1 MIIDTAV
8 LPIGGKGKR
17 LSNFSKKP
25 KLLTKINGFPLI
37 DYTLNKLHEE
47 GIKKIILIS
56 NQDNY
61 MIDNH
66 CEDICSKK
74 NLDLIS
80 LKEKKYFGNFGGI
93 IENLE
98 LLPQNFLVVYP
109 DIIWA
114 CDLKRILNFH
124 KISQSLITLVVRRT
138 DHAFDS
144 DNVKLNP
151 FMKIKSVKSKVLGH
165 KINKFESNDLFGA
178 TGIYIM
184 NKTYLKKVSELS
196 LTKNKEIDLFETI
209 SKLWNDRDIQISA
222 YTTSEFIK
230 DCGTPK
236 RFQSVE
242 EELKRKNV
250 YRNSYKFRQKILF
263 LDRDGTL
270 IKCKKGEYI
279 LTPNQVKLNKNIL
292 QTYFKYTSEGFLPVV
307 VTNQPQLSFGLIDLD
322 QLDSIHCKIQ
332 SLLDELDLKPIYRFI
347 FCPHHPHNRHV
358 GELDF
363 LKYLCN
369 CRKPQVGMFEE
380 LNRWLD
386 IDFENSIM
394 IGDDDRDLEF
404 AKNCGIKFKLVDHL

>member
-56 NQDNY
+56 NQANF

-74 NLDLIS
+74 NLELIS

-151 FMKIKSVKSKVLGH
+151 YMKIKSVKSKVLGH
-165 KINKFESNDLFGA
+165 KINKFESKDLFGA

-184 NKTYLKKVSELS
+184 NKKYLTKVNELS
-196 LTKNKEIDLFETI
+196 LTENKEIDLFETI
-209 SKLWNDRDIQISA
+209 AKLWHDVDIQISA

-236 RFQSVE
+236 RFKSVE
-242 EELKRKNV
+242 EVLKKKNV
-250 YRNSYKFRQKILF
+250 YRNSYKFKQKIIF

-270 IKCKKGEYI
+270 INCKKGKYI
-279 LTPNQVKLNKNIL
+279 LTPEQVKLNKNIL
-292 QTYFKYTSEGFLPVV
+292 ETYFNYTSEGFLPVV
-307 VTNQPQLSFGLIDLD
+307 VTNQPQLSFGLINLD

-332 SLLDELDLKPIYRFI
+332 SLLDELELKPIYRFI
-347 FCPHHPHNRHV
+347 FCPHHPNNRYD

-363 LKYLCN
+363 LKFLCN
-369 CRKPQVGMFEE
+369 CRKPQIGMFEE
-380 LNRWLD
+380 LSRWLD
-386 IDFENSIM
+386 IDIENSIM
-394 IGDDDRDLEF
+394 IGDNNRDLEF
-404 AKNCGIKFKLVDHL
+404 AKNCGIKFKFVDHL